1 MQHINKKM
9 KAMELSHE
17 NLIKHCN
24 DMEKTLV
31 LVNQGFEKIALNG
44 QHKKISEESKDLSIE
59 LEDVQ
64 SDDESSTRSKA
75 HCFFFL
81 IIILAKKK

>member
-1 MQHINKKM
+1 
-9 KAMELSHE
+9 MELSHE

-31 LVNQGFEKIALNG
+31 LVNQGFEKIAMNG
-44 QHKKISEESKDLSIE
+44 QHKSNSEEIKDITIE

-64 SDDESSTRSKA
+64 SDDDSSTRSRSKTQYV
-75 HCFFFL
+75 FVSLFE
-81 IIILAKKK
+81 I